1 MLGRWPLQVKQPDG
15 QMECVRSEG
24 HGVPR
29 SPSSNP
35 SSANR
40 RAWAVLG
47 PPELPQTSALRLKP
61 ISDGAW
67 PSGSADWTLCRPVPS
82 HHPGPPPDSPQRA
95 GSRLPYRQAGVKQQ
109 RPDAAH
115 GVPSSQA
122 GERRPLLH
130 QPGQPGA
137 GALADLSARV
147 LELRDRASVRRRA
160 ERTRGAAAARTR
172 STDAGLRGRPAPP
185 QAFPAVPRE
194 PTPHLF

>member
-1 MLGRWPLQVKQPDG
+1 MATAGEAARWTDGMCEVRGTRGPLESEFKSLLCKQESLGTSWP
-15 QMECVRSEG
+15 S
-24 HGVPR
+24 
-29 SPSSNP
+29 
-35 SSANR
+35 
-40 RAWAVLG
+40 RAAAD
-47 PPELPQTSALRLKP
+47 SALRLKP

-67 PSGSADWTLCRPVPS
+67 PSGSADWTLCRPDPS
-82 HHPGPPPDSPQRA
+82 HHPGPPPGSPQRA